1 MTSLNTVCNDILST
15 LIPYLECSSST
26 AFTKINKHL
35 SAVYFKYSIC
45 NIITY
50 KDLSHCSIHNDKDP
64 DILEII
70 RTWRFHEGNAL
81 TSF

>member
-1 MTSLNTVCNDILST
+1 MRA
-15 LIPYLECSSST
+15 E
-26 AFTKINKHL
+26 A
-35 SAVYFKYSIC
+35 
-45 NIITY
+45 
-50 KDLSHCSIHNDKDP
+50 

>member
-1 MTSLNTVCNDILST
+1 LDQAAIRIVDMASLFAPFPNEMLANV
-15 LIPYLECSSST
+15 
-26 AFTKINKHL
+26 
-35 SAVYFKYSIC
+35 
-45 NIITY
+45 
-50 KDLSHCSIHNDKDP
+50 

>member
-1 MTSLNTVCNDILST
+1 MLVALLPNGEVESIRILQPSGHSI
-15 LIPYLECSSST
+15 LDQV
-26 AFTKINKHL
+26 
-35 SAVYFKYSIC
+35 AVEIVNLAAPFQPFPSE
-45 NIITY
+45 
-50 KDLSHCSIHNDKDP
+50 LLAVA